1 MLGKRSVHYSDVKIR
16 TGCRS
21 DTISSLSERLDDDL
35 ETLSSETMS
44 QFFQELGIRGIS
56 NSPSDFNMIDYSSSV
71 LMAYMHY
78 LIDIAVYV
86 RSDILGGL
94 GVEDLKV
101 SVGRLLVNI
110 GQIIDWGFGGINRW
124 PVSQIIEALETIEAF
139 GVKKKDVGGAAKGM
153 DTWKGKI
160 HVLKLVVFLV
170 K

>member
-16 TGCRS
+16 TGYRS

-35 ETLSSETMS
+35 ETPSSETMS

-78 LIDIAVYV
+78 LVDIAVYM

-101 SVGRLLVNI
+101 SVGRLLGNI
-110 GQIIDWGFGGINRW
+110 GQIIEWGFGGINRW
-124 PVSQIIEALETIEAF
+124 PVSEIIEALEEIEAF
-139 GVKKKDVGGAAKGM
+139 GDEKKDAGGAARGV
-153 DTWKGKI
+153 DIWKGKI
-160 HVLKLVVFLV
+160 HFFKLVDFFV